1 MDSEDELTEVEDG
14 EGDDVEEESNDEE
27 EEEELVK
34 DVVRGDFLHGENG
47 ASGTAYHQKCFGGYT
62 GPFCKACEVG
72 TFKLSYSFGKCKP
85 CENKPKNAFY
95 TARGVDQSLCPY
107 ECQPG
112 LDPYSVNPYCENA
125 FNQQITRVGA
135 ASNSLLVITG
145 FAMLLALIWV
155 SLIVRSNALL
165 EKVGD
170 GDSTAYDSVLFN
182 SDAENDNNENEISKR
197 DFKMR
202 DSDIWSH
209 SHRMYLIGENSIYFP
224 WYIPK
229 DFPNK
234 ALEPEQKEKF
244 LRFLRTKQ
252 INIDW
257 SVIEK

>member
-1 MDSEDELTEVEDG
+1 
-14 EGDDVEEESNDEE
+14 
-27 EEEELVK
+27 
-34 DVVRGDFLHGENG
+34 
-47 ASGTAYHQKCFGGYT
+47 
-62 GPFCKACEVG
+62 
-72 TFKLSYSFGKCKP
+72 
-85 CENKPKNAFY
+85 
-95 TARGVDQSLCPY
+95 
-107 ECQPG
+107 
-112 LDPYSVNPYCENA
+112 
-125 FNQQITRVGA
+125 
-135 ASNSLLVITG
+135 
-145 FAMLLALIWV
+145 MLLALIWV